1 MNPGRHDTLTTFP
14 IIILMALLA
23 SSCTPRESQVDSK
36 QMADEKNLEKFTTR
50 AARRDAKI
58 VTAAVASSLAQI
70 RLADLAIEK
79 TRDPEVKNIALHM
92 KNEHEML
99 LADLTDYAAH
109 RVITVPTTEERSVR
123 TKIDEF
129 KTESARFNKKW
140 CAAVLDYNK
149 DSIKN
154 LEDASA
160 EAGDDDLRAWCNAT
174 LPRLRRN
181 LDLVSA
187 CYNRLN

>member
-1 MNPGRHDTLTTFP
+1 MNPGRHDTLTTFQ

-79 TRDPEVKNIALHM
+79 TRDQEVKNIALHI
-92 KNEHEML
+92 KNEHAML

-123 TKIDEF
+123 TKIDEL
-129 KTESARFNKKW
+129 KNESARFNKKW
-140 CAAVLDYNK
+140 CAAALDYNK

-181 LDLVSA
+181 LDLISS

>member
-1 MNPGRHDTLTTFP
+1 MKPARHDTLNTFS
-14 IIILMALLA
+14 IIILIALLA

-36 QMADEKNLEKFTTR
+36 KMADEKNLEKFTSNN
-50 AARRDAKI
+50 ARKDAKI
-58 VTAAVASSLAQI
+58 VTASVASSLAQI

-79 TRDPEVKNIALHM
+79 TRDQEVKNIALHI
-92 KNEHEML
+92 KNEHAML
-99 LADLTDYAAH
+99 LADLTAYAAM
-109 RVITVPTTEERSVR
+109 RVITIPSTEERSAR
-123 TKIDEF
+123 MKIDEL
-129 KTESARFNKKW
+129 KNESAEFNKKW
-140 CAAVLDYNK
+140 CDEVLSRYK

-154 LEDASA
+154 LETAATEAHDA
-160 EAGDDDLRAWCNAT
+160 DLREWSGTT